1 MWPKQEHTIMANRN
15 NKAAIVPV
23 TSTAPVAL
31 DTGLQAIPST
41 VIAAVRDTVMGELAP
56 MMGAK
61 LAKTQVSDKY
71 KSDNAAADN
80 ADVTTRKGIYVR
92 LAGVSL
98 ANNYAQKHIDDGVD
112 AAVLAYAESRN
123 SELDKVQQNTLK
135 TFAGECKRVMHPA
148 VREHVEQ
155 AYITCEALW
164 AAEGDALKAAAEGET
179 VATPYRDAFK
189 KLDFFVKN
197 ANGFLGAY
205 VHKDATVRSLAGN
218 PEALAQH
225 VIATARANPVAAAKR
240 IASVA
245 ETLAEICERFPDQ
258 GFHTLVAQV
267 AAIDADKL
275 RAFAKVRDAKALA
288 TNTLVPTRV
297 APRAAATPSA
307 TPPVTAAAAHA
318 ATEDL
323 LDAMEMKKQN
333 GELKAMLAAIV
344 AKLA

>member
-1 MWPKQEHTIMANRN
+1 MANRT

-23 TSTAPVAL
+23 TSAAPVAL

-41 VIAAVRDTVMGELAP
+41 VIAAVRDNVMGELAP

-61 LAKTQVSDKY
+61 LAKTQVSEGY
-71 KSDNAAADN
+71 KRDSAAADN
-80 ADVTTRKGIYVR
+80 ADVSTRKGIYVR

-98 ANNYAQKHIDDGVD
+98 ASKYTQAHIDAGVD
-112 AAVLAYAESRN
+112 AAVTAYAESRN
-123 SELDKVQQNTLK
+123 SELDKVQQNSLK

-189 KLDFFVKN
+189 KLDFMVKN

-205 VHKDATVRSLAGN
+205 MHKDATVRSLAGN

-240 IASVA
+240 IVSVC

-258 GFHTLVAQV
+258 GFHTLIAQLGAV
-267 AAIDADKL
+267 DADKL
-275 RAFAKVRDAKALA
+275 RQFAKVRDAKALA

-307 TPPVTAAAAHA
+307 TPPATAA
-318 ATEDL
+318 
-323 LDAMEMKKQN
+323 
-333 GELKAMLAAIV
+333 
-344 AKLA
+344 